1 MFAKHLIL
9 PLSAL
14 AFSSL
19 SLMAS
24 AADLPLRLLGEQA
37 PVAGAS
43 RVIVV
48 NPDTTYIRVTGG
60 ETVEFVV
67 GKAKFAW
74 TFDGPQGPFDLQQ
87 ILPAGAPKRTVQ
99 GFVEPNPLYTGS

>member
-1 MFAKHLIL
+1 MFAKKLIL
-9 PLSAL
+9 PLCTL
-14 AFSSL
+14 AFATL
-19 SLMAS
+19 SVSAS

-37 PVAGAS
+37 PVAAAS

-48 NPDTTYIRVTGG
+48 NPDTSYIRVTGG

-67 GKAKFAW
+67 GKSKFAW

-87 ILPAGAPKRTVQ
+87 ILPTGAPKRDIH